1 MMYQNKNQQQSTE
14 IKKEIKK
21 SFEKYGDDKSFR
33 VGSFY

>member
-21 SFEKYGDDKSFR
+21 SFEKYDDKSFR